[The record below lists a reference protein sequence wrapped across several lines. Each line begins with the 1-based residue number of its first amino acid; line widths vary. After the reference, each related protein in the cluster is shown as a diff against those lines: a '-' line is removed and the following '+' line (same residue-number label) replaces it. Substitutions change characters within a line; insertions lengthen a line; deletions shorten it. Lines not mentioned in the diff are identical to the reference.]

1 MIITSS
7 EKGQVVIPSKIR
19 KQLQITA
26 GTRLFVRV
34 RDGEIVLTPTK
45 DMDALYGALC
55 AYARPGTTRE
65 EEREALY
72 RAVDRNH
79 E

>member
-26 GTRLFVRV
+26 GTRFSVRV
-34 RDGEIVLTPTK
+34 REGEIILTPAK
-45 DMDALYGALC
+45 DIDILYGALC
-55 AYARPGTTRE
+55 TYARPGTTHE

-72 RAVDRNH
+72 RTVSKTHD
-79 E
+79 